1 MDNHPPV
8 DNRLLYI
15 LPIGWFL
22 GACLITALIAIFIFN
37 IPVKRTAIYGLLILI
52 FGVKLFIIQAGHGG
66 HQHGTTSNA
75 SQSDTTEHSPHIG
88 GCH

>member
-8 DNRLLYI
+8 DNRLLGI
-15 LPIGWFL
+15 PSIGWFL
-22 GACLITALIAIFIFN
+22 GACLTAALIAIFIFN
-37 IPVKRTAIYGLLILI
+37 IPVKMTAIYGFLILI
-52 FGVKLFIIQAGHGG
+52 FGVKLFIAVGHGS
-66 HQHGTTSNA
+66 HQDGTTANT